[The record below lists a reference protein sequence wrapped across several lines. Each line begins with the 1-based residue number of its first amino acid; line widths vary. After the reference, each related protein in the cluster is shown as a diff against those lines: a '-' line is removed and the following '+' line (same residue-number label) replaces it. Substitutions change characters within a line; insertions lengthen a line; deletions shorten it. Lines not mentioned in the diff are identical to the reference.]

1 MRSAILKAAGRNKI
15 RRRNDMK
22 TTWYH
27 LNNDNG
33 SIIVA
38 TLMILALLTIIGFAA
53 TNMSTTELNISTNS
67 LLYERAFYT
76 AEAGLQHAKE
86 SLRAPFVDQN
96 RATIASG
103 NTGDWSFALDGS
115 LAGYNAAAD
124 DPNDDLP
131 GVPIVRWIQEDNLNG
146 VRYSVRIYD
155 NNDGDGDLTQDDD
168 GLIFVRADAW
178 EPVRGGRCSIEE
190 LVRGTSTGGET
201 SGYTAQ
207 EGAGSGKVYTSND
220 SEAITNFTKQM

>member
-1 MRSAILKAAGRNKI
+1 
-15 RRRNDMK
+15 MK
-22 TTWYH
+22 TIQHH
-27 LNNDNG
+27 LNNDTG
-33 SIIVA
+33 SVIVA
-38 TLMILALLTIIGFAA
+38 ALMILALLTIVGFAA
-53 TNMSTTELNISTNS
+53 TNMSSTELSISTNS

-96 RATIASG
+96 SAQIAAGGLG
-103 NTGDWSFALDGS
+103 NWSFALNGS
-115 LAGYNAAAD
+115 LSGYSAAAD

-131 GVPIVRWIQEDNLNG
+131 GVPVVRWIQEDNLNG

-155 NNDGDGDLTQDDD
+155 NNDADGPTQDSD
-168 GLIFVRADAW
+168 GLIFVRTDAW

-190 LVRGTSTGGET
+190 LVSGTSTGGET

-220 SEAITNFTKQM
+220 VEAITDFTRQMPTI

>member
-1 MRSAILKAAGRNKI
+1 
-15 RRRNDMK
+15 MK
-22 TTWYH
+22 TIWHH
-27 LNNDNG
+27 LNNDKG
-33 SIIVA
+33 SVIVA
-38 TLMILALLTIIGFAA
+38 ALMVLALLTIVGFAA
-53 TNMSTTELNISTNS
+53 TNMSRTELSISTNS

-96 RATIASG
+96 RVQIAAG
-103 NTGDWSFALDGS
+103 GLGDWTFALNGS
-115 LAGYNAAAD
+115 LAGYSAAAD
-124 DPNDDLP
+124 DPDDDLP
-131 GVPIVRWIQEDNLNG
+131 GVPIVGWIQEENLSG
-146 VRYSVRIYD
+146 VRYSVRIWD
-155 NNDGDGDLTQDDD
+155 NDDGDGDLAQDDD

-220 SEAITNFTKQM
+220 VEKITDFTRQMPTS